1 MKILVTGGCGF
12 IGSHLVDKLVKCGH
26 KVRVYDLL
34 EPQVHL
40 GRKPSFL
47 NKDAEYIYGDVRN
60 KEKLKKALK
69 GIEIVFH
76 EAAQVGV
83 GQSMY
88 QIEKYISHN
97 SLGTAVLLDSI
108 VNTNNAVKKIIVAS
122 SMTIY
127 GEGAY
132 CCKKCGI
139 IYPLLREKTQLE
151 KRDWQMHCPK
161 CRRKAARI
169 ATAEGKPLLPSSI
182 YATTKRCQEEMCL
195 VVGRTYKIP
204 TVALRYFNVYGER
217 QSLNNPYTGVCAIF
231 LSQVKNNHQP
241 LIFEDGKQSRDFI
254 YVSDIV
260 EANILAMRKK
270 DADYDFFNVGTGSPH
285 SILDIAK
292 VIISLYNKKG
302 LKPKITNKFRARD
315 IRHCY
320 ADISKISKNLGFKPK
335 VSFEE
340 GMKKLIVW
348 SEAQQAT
355 DFSKKAQLELKK
367 RGLGE

>member
-12 IGSHLVDKLVKCGH
+12 IGSHSVDRLVKYGH

-47 NKDAEYIYGDVRN
+47 NKDAEYIYGDIRD
-60 KEKLKKALK
+60 KEKLKKALR
-69 GIEIVFH
+69 GIDIVFH

-88 QIEKYISHN
+88 EIEKYVSHN
-97 SLGTAVLLDSI
+97 SLGTAVLLDLL

-122 SMTIY
+122 SMSIY

-132 CCKKCGI
+132 QCKECGI
-139 IYPLLREKTQLE
+139 IYPSLRENVQLK
-151 KRDWQMHCPK
+151 KRDWDMRCPGCKRKVMH
-161 CRRKAARI
+161 I
-169 ATAEGKPLLPSSI
+169 ATAEDKPLLPTSI

-195 VVGRTYKIP
+195 EVGRAYKIP

-231 LSQVKNNHQP
+231 LSQVKNNHNP

-254 YVSDIV
+254 YISDIV
-260 EANILAMRKK
+260 EVNILAMQSKK
-270 DADYDFFNVGTGSPH
+270 ADYDFFNVGTGLPR

-292 VIISLYNKKG
+292 ITISLYDKKY
-302 LKPKITNKFRARD
+302 LKPKITNKFRTGD

-320 ADISKISKNLGFKPK
+320 ADTCKISKKLGFKPK
-335 VSFEE
+335 ISFEE
-340 GMKKLIVW
+340 GMRKLIAW
-348 SEAQQAT
+348 SEAQAAK
-355 DFSKKAQLELKK
+355 DFSSKAQLELKK
-367 RGLGE
+367 RGLAE